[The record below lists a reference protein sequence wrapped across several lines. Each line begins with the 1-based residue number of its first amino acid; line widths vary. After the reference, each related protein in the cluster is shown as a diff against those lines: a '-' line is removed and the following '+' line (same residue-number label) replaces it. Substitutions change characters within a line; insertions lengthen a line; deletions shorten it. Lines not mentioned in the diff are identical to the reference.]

1 MDVALVVGTQSRKGR
16 VALER
21 AREHLTEHGAT
32 VVSAASV
39 AGPRAVKDAVLRAL
53 GTGAE
58 RIVVGGGDGTVRDAA
73 GVLLNTG
80 VALAVLPLG
89 TGNVFA
95 RDLGVP
101 NDLGEAC
108 RLAVEGEVAQVD
120 VARAG
125 QRVFVNLLAVG
136 LSHEI
141 ASALW
146 RPLKLAI
153 GPLAYLPALATAL
166 QRQRPF
172 DLRLETPDGQTVIRA
187 LQVGVGCGRHHAG
200 PFLLAPDASQEDGL
214 LDVVVIGEAEPLEL
228 AQTLAAMRSGDQG
241 DLPHVWTA
249 RTATVKIVTDPA
261 LPMRLDGEVGG
272 RTPVSVTCLPR
283 ALTVVRAPL
292 LGGETVE

>member
-1 MDVALVVGTQSRKGR
+1 VDVALVVGSQSRKGA

-21 AREHLTEHGAT
+21 ARAHLQDHGAT
-32 VVSAASV
+32 VVFEASAA
-39 AGPRAVKDAVLRAL
+39 GPKAVKDAVLRAM

-58 RIVVGGGDGTVRDAA
+58 RVVVGGGDGTVRDAA

-101 NDLGEAC
+101 KDLAEAC
-108 RLAVEGEVAQVD
+108 RIAVEGEVAAVD

-125 QRVFVNLLAVG
+125 QRVFVNLVAVG

-172 DLRLETPDGQTVIRA
+172 DLRLETPDGQTVLRA

-200 PFLLAPDASQEDGL
+200 PFLLAPDASQEDGM
-214 LDVVVIGEAEPLEL
+214 LDVVVIGGAEPLEL
-228 AQTLAAMRSGDQG
+228 AQMLVAMRSGAQG
-241 DLPHVWTA
+241 ELPHIWTT
-249 RTATVKIVTDPA
+249 RTSAVRLVTDPP
-261 LPMRLDGEVGG
+261 LQVRQDGELGG
-272 RTPVSVTCLPR
+272 RTPVEVTCLPG

-292 LGGETVE
+292 SGEEPVE